1 MSKVLMVID
10 LIVKAV
16 ASGVE
21 IKNEIRQLAI
31 KIKNNESVT
40 NEELDRGLESLS
52 NAIAE
57 LNKD

>member
-1 MSKVLMVID
+1 MVID

-31 KIKNNESVT
+31 KIKNNEPVT
-40 NEELDRGLESLS
+40 NEELDSGLESLS

-57 LNKD
+57 LNKG